1 MNQEWNVIPID
12 AVQSRRQFPGD
23 PCPYPDYGDILSHDE
38 RQNTSYHSL
47 QAGLEHRYWNGL
59 FTSVSYT
66 FSKMLD
72 YNEDDFSSMFPIDG
86 YNLKLEHGS
95 SQSHFPHR
103 FVAAFVYDLPFGKG
117 KRLLNSRAASW
128 IAGNWQASGIV
139 TLQSGEQVWITQ
151 ATNTSRTFNSPAGHR
166 GRSGPGRGKP
176 HLGALVQYPA
186 FAAPAPLTIG
196 NSNKFPNIE
205 GPGRANLD
213 YSMIRFIPLPWREGM
228 RVEMR
233 GDFFNIFNRANFN
246 EPAGVFGTPTFGQV
260 TAAAAARTIQIGMKL
275 WF

>member
-1 MNQEWNVIPID
+1 
-12 AVQSRRQFPGD
+12 
-23 PCPYPDYGDILSHDE
+23 
-38 RQNTSYHSL
+38 
-47 QAGLEHRYWNGL
+47 
-59 FTSVSYT
+59 
-66 FSKMLD
+66 MLD

-86 YNLKLEHGS
+86 YNLKLEHGL
-95 SQSHFPHR
+95 SQAHFPHR

-139 TLQSGEQVWITQ
+139 TLQSGQQVWITQ
-151 ATNTSRTFNSPAGHR
+151 ATNTSRTFNLQFRPDIVSDPILATENR
-166 GRSGPGRGKP
+166 TLGRWFNTT
-176 HLGALVQYPA
+176 A

-196 NSNKFPNIE
+196 NSNKFPNIQ
-205 GPGRANLD
+205 GPGRANFD

-233 GDFFNIFNRANFN
+233 GDFFNLFNRANFN